1 MNKVIEDREM
11 AKTVNTAIISY
22 SFMDNGSDVQYRSSR
37 KLEPN
42 GMEPLNR
49 CDDHDTEGF
58 FKSLATTTG
67 RLFGFKRNNPS
78 SLPSKAQ
85 IPVSVTP
92 SVNPDSE
99 ECMSLETS
107 TMGILNSTGTFY
119 E

>member
-37 KLEPN
+37 KLGPN

-58 FKSLATTTG
+58 FKSLATITG

-92 SVNPDSE
+92 SINPDSE

>member
-11 AKTVNTAIISY
+11 AKTINTAIISY
-22 SFMDNGSDVQYRSSR
+22 SFMDNGSDVQCRSSR

-42 GMEPLNR
+42 VMEPLNR

-58 FKSLATTTG
+58 FKSLTTIKG
-67 RLFGFKRNNPS
+67 GLFGFKRNHLS

-92 SVNPDSE
+92 SINPDSE
-99 ECMSLETS
+99 ECMSLVTS
-107 TMGILNSTGTFY
+107 TMGIFNSPGTFY